1 MSEALTP
8 IQRAFT
14 RKGIFWIVMLAGLV
28 ADIATKAWADKVV
41 RPTEPE
47 VTPFIGDWFAWKWAE
62 NEGAA
67 FSILAGNTGLLALI
81 AACVLGA
88 LFVYVYRTRPQR
100 KVFLFALALVA
111 AGAIGNLYD
120 RLLLGHVR
128 DFAYFNFDLPGHG
141 TKILFFEIPRRWP
154 VWNVADA
161 WILFG
166 VGMLLVMSFKKEPKK
181 QAAPEPAKEPAKEAA
196 NAA

>member
-1 MSEALTP
+1 MADALTP
-8 IQRAFT
+8 VQRAFT
-14 RKGIFWIVMLAGLV
+14 RKGVFWLVMLAGLV
-28 ADIATKAWADKVV
+28 ADIATKAWADKAV

-47 VTPFIGDWFAWKWAE
+47 TTPFLGNWLAWKWAE

-81 AACVLGA
+81 AALVLGG
-88 LFVYVYRTRPQR
+88 LFVYVYRTPPQR
-100 KVFLFALALVA
+100 RLFLLALALVA

-128 DFAYFNFDLPGHG
+128 DFLYFNFDLPGHG

-161 WILFG
+161 WILIG
-166 VGMLLVMSFKKEPKK
+166 VGMLLLMSFKKEPKK
-181 QAAPEPAKEPAKEAA
+181 ETAKEAA
-196 NAA
+196 PAEASHAA